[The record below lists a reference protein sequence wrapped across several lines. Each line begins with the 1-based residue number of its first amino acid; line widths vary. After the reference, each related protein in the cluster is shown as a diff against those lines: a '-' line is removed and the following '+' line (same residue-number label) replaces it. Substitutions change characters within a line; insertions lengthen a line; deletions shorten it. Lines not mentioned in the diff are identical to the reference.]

1 MKKRTRRPKGIKPA
15 ELVALAA
22 QQGISL
28 TFEQA
33 QAAIVA
39 NHRKATRR
47 SLIPSAHGRFAERMG
62 AIGGG
67 GAVFNG
73 FYQTGLVL
81 PPAKKRGKG

>member
-1 MKKRTRRPKGIKPA
+1 MPRLIRTPA

-22 QQGISL
+22 QHGETL
-28 TFEQA
+28 TIPEA
-33 QAAIVA
+33 RRLLRASHRAAPA
-39 NHRKATRR
+39 ST

-73 FYQTGLVL
+73 YYQCGLVL
-81 PPAKKRGKG
+81 PVKKQGKR